1 MPVDYGLQA
10 FCRFYDKM
18 AIRSEV
24 MGRSQHGKLSDTD
37 MVAAPLKHF
46 RLREVMTMLTWKNWG
61 IGITAAIVIVAIGQ
75 FIIDC
80 TKAHAIIKKANH
92 NG

>member
-37 MVAAPLKHF
+37 MVAAPPQTF
-46 RLREVMTMLTWKNWG
+46 Q
-61 IGITAAIVIVAIGQ
+61 ITRGDDYVNLERIEESASLPP
-75 FIIDC
+75 
-80 TKAHAIIKKANH
+80 
-92 NG
+92 